1 MKQGL
6 IKGIL
11 TALSVAVAVLI
22 YLKVESIRMGGP
34 VMVPL
39 LLSSIF
45 GFAII
50 IEKFAQ
56 FSKEELNTQTLLKNI
71 FESIERQR
79 LKEAID
85 ICDQA
90 NVGVA
95 RILKEGIMKY
105 DRPKEEIKESM
116 QDSFLYEMPL
126 LEDKL
131 PILVTLVQIAPLL
144 GFLGT
149 LVGLAN
155 IFSIIQARGAHAL
168 PVSGIDFAQGIWQA
182 LICSM
187 AGFLV
192 AIPLLAASNYLS
204 NRVKLIAEQMERAGT
219 ELLNFLIERRMS

>member
-1 MKQGL
+1 MKQVF

-45 GFAII
+45 AFAII
-50 IEKFAQ
+50 IEKFVQ
-56 FSKEELNTQTLLKNI
+56 FNKEGLNTQTLLKNI

-155 IFSIIQARGAHAL
+155 IFSVIQARAARAL

-192 AIPLLAASNYLS
+192 AIPLLAASNYLA
-204 NRVKLIAEQMERAGT
+204 NRVKLIAEQMERAST
-219 ELLNFLIERRMS
+219 ELLNFLIERRMP